1 MLVDSHDR
9 IWFTVT
15 TRLEPWTRS
24 VNERTADGYVGLVDE
39 NGVRVVADGFVG
51 TNEIRFDEQ
60 EEWLYVVESNARR
73 ISRVRVDDDG
83 GELERQVYGPA
94 DIGGIP
100 DGFAFD
106 AAGNLWITLV
116 NADRLIA
123 LTPEGDVLTLLDDG
137 DPARVETW
145 DAHFQRGNDDPGDPQ
160 LRSGLA
166 GTDDGERDLRRA
178 RPPHGIPRQ
187 PDGDDD
193 PVLPLARAG
202 AAPAAL
208 DAGRRPPVSADPI
221 AEGAVRL
228 DGGEALARTLVAA
241 GVQDVFGVPAGKL
254 GPFLGAV
261 AREPRLRHLGTRHEA
276 SAAWM
281 ATATFHATGRIAACY
296 GEMGPGAHNL
306 VGGLGT
312 ARANGLAVLV
322 LTSGAP
328 MHLGYAASGL
338 AMAADVPGLMRATT
352 KWSAVARSPE
362 RIPELVRAAVREAL
376 SGRPGPVHLE
386 LPADVLAA
394 AAEIG
399 DPALDEPVV
408 ASPAPRPAAERRRG
422 GGAPAPLGGTSP
434 ARRGRRRRPRRGD
447 RGAARARRA
456 PRRSGDRDPDGPRR
470 RPDRRSGV
478 LRSRRADRR
487 RGRDARPAGGRR
499 RAAGRVSPVVL
510 ALGREPAR
518 AIGPSG
524 AAHHPPRRRPVRG
537 GGRAPGGARAR
548 R

>member
-1 MLVDSHDR
+1 MGGTLPNGLAFAANGDIVIANFGTDAIERMTRDGRSTTLATAIDGAPLGKTNFVLVDSRDR

-24 VNERTADGYVGLVDE
+24 VNEKTADGYVGLVDE

-145 DAHFQRGNDDPGDPQ
+145 DAHFRAGTMTPEIPARAAGT
-160 LRSGLA
+160 A

-178 RPPHGIPRQ
+178 RPAHGIPRQ

-193 PVLPLARAG
+193 PVLPFAGARA
-202 AAPAAL
+202 AAAAL
-208 DAGRRPPVSADPI
+208 EGGRRPSVSQTRSQRESA
-221 AEGAVRL
+221 AWTAVRRSR
-228 DGGEALARTLVAA
+228 GRSWPC
-241 GVQDVFGVPAGKL
+241 GVQDLLASPRESSGRSC
-254 GPFLGAV
+254 GAV
-261 AREPRLRHLGTRHEA
+261 AAEPRLRHLGTRHEA

-281 ATATFHATGRIAACY
+281 AAATFHGTGR
-296 GEMGPGAHNL
+296 GGGLLRRDGPGAHNL

-312 ARANGLAVLV
+312 AACERPRGARANLG
-322 LTSGAP
+322 THP
-328 MHLGYAASGL
+328 TQLGYAALRARHGSRRAGPD
-338 AMAADVPGLMRATT
+338 ACDDEVDSRRPRPRQSPGS
-352 KWSAVARSPE
+352 SARQCARRSPAG
-362 RIPELVRAAVREAL
+362 RAPCTSSSPPTSSA
-376 SGRPGPVHLE
+376 RP
-386 LPADVLAA
+386 
-394 AAEIG
+394 AEIR
-399 DPALDEPVV
+399 DPALDEPVRRV
-408 ASPAPRPAAERRRG
+408 ARPASARRDVEERRGCCRSAERPLLVAG
-422 GGAPAPLGGTSP
+422 GGVVLAGATEELAPARERL
-434 ARRGRRRRPRRGD
+434 
-447 RGAARARRA
+447 GAARDLTQMGLGAVI
-456 PRRSGDRDPDGPRR
+456 PTDDPA
-470 RPDRRSGV
+470 S
-478 LRSRRADRR
+478 SAT
-487 RGRDARPAGGRR
+487 
-499 RAAGRVSPVVL
+499 AAGR
-510 ALGREPAR
+510 RAR
-518 AIGPSG
+518 A
-524 AAHHPPRRRPVRG
+524 
-537 GGRAPGGARAR
+537 
-548 R
+548 